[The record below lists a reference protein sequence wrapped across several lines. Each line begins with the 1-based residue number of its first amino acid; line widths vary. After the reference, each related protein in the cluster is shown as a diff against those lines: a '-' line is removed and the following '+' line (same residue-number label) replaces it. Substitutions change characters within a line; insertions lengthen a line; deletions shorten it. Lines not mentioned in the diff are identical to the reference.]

1 MYLDGGAYGV
11 NKVSFYWNYARIFLD
26 KRVTQ
31 ILTGATIAFI
41 IGYLGASAVAF
52 SAGVLGTVGFIAS
65 ELSGAIRN
73 GMWFDVNYFYFGKIT
88 KFGWQ

>member
-1 MYLDGGAYGV
+1 MLMYLDGGANGV

-31 ILTGATIAFI
+31 ISTGAIK
-41 IGYLGASAVAF
+41 
-52 SAGVLGTVGFIAS
+52 
-65 ELSGAIRN
+65 N
-73 GMWFDVNYFYFGKIT
+73 GMWFDVNYFYLGKIT